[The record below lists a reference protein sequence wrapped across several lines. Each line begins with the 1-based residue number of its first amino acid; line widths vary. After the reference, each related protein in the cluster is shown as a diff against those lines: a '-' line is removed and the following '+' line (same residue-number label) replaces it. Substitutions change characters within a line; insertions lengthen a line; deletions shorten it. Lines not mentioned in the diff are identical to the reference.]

1 MKTRSIRDR
10 INNRRRVRWQKP
22 STGSFIKDCIIG
34 NKAAMEWLRRLAE
47 EREKQSAACAPQKS
61 S

>member
-1 MKTRSIRDR
+1 
-10 INNRRRVRWQKP
+10 VRWQKP